1 MAKFIKYVP
10 PKEKELH
17 EIIKTN
23 LSSLEDE
30 LHLLQ
35 YELPTE
41 TGIIDLLCVDV
52 EGRIVIIEVKLH
64 EDEGILFQA
73 LRDYSVIDKIRYQLA
88 KNFSKFKI
96 NPELS
101 PRIVLIA
108 EVFSEDI
115 KRLATLVKP
124 EVELFEYTTIKFEDS
139 EKGIIFHSIS
149 LPIEIFEPTKP
160 PTLERIIENMRNKKL
175 LPLLEQARERIK
187 QIGPGIDEYATQ
199 SYIGY
204 RYSNGRQIGFIMTY
218 RNAFR
223 VGSNTVDEEKRL
235 LRYEDKRIETIEDTF
250 DNIIEN
256 IRTTYINLSG
266 NKN

>member
-10 PKEKELH
+10 QKEKELH

-23 LSSLEDE
+23 LNLLEDE
-30 LHLLQ
+30 FRLMQ
-35 YELPTE
+35 YEYPTE
-41 TGIIDLLCVDV
+41 TGIIDLLCVDG

-73 LRDYSVIDKIRYQLA
+73 LKYYSVINNIRYQLA
-88 KNFSKFKI
+88 KNFEKYKI
-96 NPELS
+96 NPEFS

-108 EVFSEDI
+108 EGFSEDI
-115 KRLATLVKP
+115 KRLAILVIP

-139 EKGIIFHSIS
+139 EKGIIFHSVS
-149 LPIEIFEPTKP
+149 LPIEISEPAKP
-160 PTLERIIENMRNKKL
+160 PTIERLIENLKNKIL

-187 QIGPGIDEYATQ
+187 LIGTGIDEYATQ

-218 RNAFR
+218 RNSFR
-223 VGSNTVDEEKRL
+223 VGSTIIDEEKRL
-235 LRYEDKRIETIEDTF
+235 LRYEDKRIETIEDTY

-256 IRTTYINLSG
+256 ICTSYINLSG
-266 NKN
+266 SKP